1 MNINPNFESDLEK
14 LNKVK
19 YDINSLTSKLNILNI
34 RKEMII
40 EAQEAAI
47 NLKSEI
53 DLEQL
58 ALIYKQAK
66 ALIPTLQKTFN
77 DLVTYHNQ
85 MVENKIIFITSE
97 LPTLEADIKDLR
109 RRLKEL
115 LEKEDSLTKKVVK
128 SDTYDDLETIINE
141 LNEKFQQKGEY
152 ENIISQ
158 IEMVENSISEIQ
170 ADLRRIDENQF
181 SESFKDGVQKKK

>member
-1 MNINPNFESDLEK
+1 MC
-14 LNKVK
+14 
-19 YDINSLTSKLNILNI
+19 I
-34 RKEMII
+34 R
-40 EAQEAAI
+40 
-47 NLKSEI
+47 
-53 DLEQL
+53 DR
-58 ALIYKQAK
+58 
-66 ALIPTLQKTFN
+66 IPTLQKTFN

-181 SESFKDGVQKKK
+181 SESFKDGVQKKIDKFNLFFSSISKRLYNEEYACLLYTSDAADEL

>member
-1 MNINPNFESDLEK
+1 
-14 LNKVK
+14 
-19 YDINSLTSKLNILNI
+19 
-34 RKEMII
+34 MII

-181 SESFKDGVQKKK
+181 SESFKDGVQKK